1 MQSIRWRRPLVRSAA
16 VAAFG
21 LVASC
26 YHWAEV
32 TTMWGTPGHRAMRFD
47 NVVAVFA
54 SSDDS
59 LRRAME
65 NRLAAQFSR
74 ATPSYRVLASTAP
87 GDIAAVSRVLDDE
100 QFDSAIIMTVVL
112 ADPRPSSILAAD
124 LPRSPHAFPGRT
136 FGEQWDRVWNP
147 PFDPALVP
155 IRRLVAI
162 EVQIYSLS
170 DGHLVWAGR
179 GDPGDA
185 RTIVKLGSSAIGNL
199 TRELEREGI
208 VALGAEPDARRGPI
222 SASSESATSLETR
235 LHPSSAE

>member
-1 MQSIRWRRPLVRSAA
+1 MRQIRWRRPLVRSAA
-16 VAAFG
+16 AAAFG

-32 TTMWGTPGHRAMRFD
+32 TTMWGAPGHRAMHFD

-65 NRLAAQFSR
+65 NRLAAQFPR
-74 ATPSYRVLASTAP
+74 ATPSYRVLGSTSP
-87 GDIAAVSRVLDDE
+87 DDVVAVRRVLDDQ
-100 QFDSAIIMTVVL
+100 QFDSAIIITVVL

-124 LPRSPHAFPGRT
+124 LPRSRHSFPART

-147 PFDPALVP
+147 AFDPALVP
-155 IRRLVAI
+155 NKRLVAI
-162 EVQIYSLS
+162 EVQVYALS
-170 DGHLVWAGR
+170 DDRLVWAGR

-185 RTIVKLGSSAIGNL
+185 RTIAKLGDSAIGNL
-199 TRELEREGI
+199 TRELAREGI
-208 VALGAEPDARRGPI
+208 LALGLEPDGSRVV
-222 SASSESATSLETR
+222 E
-235 LHPSSAE
+235 